1 MAKATRR
8 VFMGSAGA
16 VLAGLGEGWAKG
28 PAGSIRIG
36 CISALTGSQEVR
48 GRPILNGALIAAD
61 QINAAGGVLGRPP
74 GIVPADA
81 HADPATAVQHTR
93 RFAHDGVNLLC
104 GCVTSELALAV
115 SPELQPANAM
125 MITCSAQSD
134 KLTHEAFV
142 PNYFRVTDQTYMRQR
157 AQAILLSKRYPGIKT
172 WNSLLPN
179 NEYGRAS
186 WAAFRDGLMEAH
198 AGGQAPVIAEP
209 VMARFGEIAF
219 GRHIGALQR
228 CNSEAL
234 FIAVNGEDAISFY
247 QQAHAAGLLSSIR
260 VLADAVNELL
270 VPEQLGFDTPEHLWL
285 AVGWYYGGYQHLP
298 MARKLYQDYVRRT
311 GDGLPLGFVNA
322 GHSAVYAYAAAI
334 EKAGSTETP
343 DVSNALKGLTFDTAK
358 GKVTFRPEDHQAICD
373 VNFIRIK
380 HAEQKMTMDISD
392 GRRPDIEVAEFVR
405 LDGLAVI
412 EPATPGQK
420 LVYRFPE

>member
-1 MAKATRR
+1 MTKATRR
-8 VFMGSAGA
+8 VFLRGAGA
-16 VLAGLGEGWAKG
+16 ALAGLGEARAAA
-28 PAGSIRIG
+28 PVAPIRIG

-48 GRPILNGALIAAD
+48 GRPILTGALIAAD
-61 QINAAGGVLGRPP
+61 QINAAGGVLGRPLE
-74 GIVPADA
+74 ILPADA

-93 RFAHDGVNLLC
+93 QFAHDRVNLLC

-115 SPELQPANAM
+115 SPELQAANAV
-125 MITCSAQSD
+125 MITCSAQSAR
-134 KLTHEAFV
+134 LTHEAFV

-157 AQAILLSKRYPGIKT
+157 AQAILMSRRYPDIKA
-172 WNSLLPN
+172 WSSILPD

-198 AGGQAPVIAEP
+198 ADGRALVIAEP
-209 VMARFGEIAF
+209 VLARFGETAF
-219 GRHIGALQR
+219 GRHISALEQR
-228 CNSEAL
+228 GSEAL

-247 QQAHAAGLLSSIR
+247 QQAQASGLLSGVR
-260 VLADAVNELL
+260 VLADSVNELI

-285 AVGWYYGGYQHLP
+285 AVSWYYGGYQHLP
-298 MARKLYQDYVRRT
+298 MGRKLYQDYVRRT

-334 EKAGSTETP
+334 GKAGSTETP
-343 DVSNALKGLTFDTAK
+343 AVIKALQGLTFDTAK

-380 HAEQKMTMDISD
+380 HAEQKMTMDINE
-392 GRRPDIEVAEFVR
+392 GRRPDVEVTEFIR
-405 LDGLAVI
+405 LDGSEVI

-420 LVYRFPE
+420 LIYRFHE